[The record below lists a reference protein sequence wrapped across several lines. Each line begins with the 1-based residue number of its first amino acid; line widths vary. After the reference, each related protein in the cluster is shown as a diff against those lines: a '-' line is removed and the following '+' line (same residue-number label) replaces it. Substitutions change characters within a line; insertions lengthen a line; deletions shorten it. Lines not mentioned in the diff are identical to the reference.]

1 MKHPMMFKVMI
12 HWIKIMIIRRNQK
25 IKLNIINQKNKM
37 FNNNKSKELL
47 LNKNQHN
54 KKNKLS
60 NKNLMFNPSN
70 RINNNKLIN
79 KKKYNHKI
87 KNK

>member
-12 HWIKIMIIRRNQK
+12 HWIKIMITRRNQRT
-25 IKLNIINQKNKM
+25 KLNIINQKNKM

-70 RINNNKLIN
+70 RISNNKLIS
-79 KKKYNHKI
+79 KKKSNHKI
-87 KNK
+87 KNN